1 MFLGRDLK
9 AQLADTQFAQ
19 VLPILDSLQKAA
31 TELRDGLPN
40 LEAKKVH
47 LLPPLS
53 EAISA
58 VIGSPEARR
67 HIAEIV
73 QMMKQ
78 AKPAR

>member
-1 MFLGRDLK
+1 
-9 AQLADTQFAQ
+9 
-19 VLPILDSLQKAA
+19 LDSLQKTA
-31 TELRDGLPN
+31 TELRDKLPN
-40 LEAKKVH
+40 LEERKVK
-47 LLPPLS
+47 LLPPLA

-78 AKPAR
+78 AKPVR